1 MVMVVIADV
10 EAAMVRAAGGWDGAR
25 GDREGVVS
33 SMRVV
38 WLLLFTGD
46 VSGGN

>member
-1 MVMVVIADV
+1 MVVIADV
-10 EAAMVRAAGGWDGAR
+10 EAASMVRATGGWDGAR